1 MHVSAAFG
9 VIVGMSNISRTGITC
24 WNICTAVFLNKEAN
38 LRTLVSS
45 PYIFTD
51 WSREREK
58 VISSRFDFQA
68 GGGGG
73 VEIESAWVQI
83 GA

>member
-1 MHVSAAFG
+1 MNVSAAFG

-24 WNICTAVFLNKEAN
+24 WNICTAVFLNKKAN

-51 WSREREK
+51 WPREGEK

-73 VEIESAWVQI
+73 VEIESAWIQI